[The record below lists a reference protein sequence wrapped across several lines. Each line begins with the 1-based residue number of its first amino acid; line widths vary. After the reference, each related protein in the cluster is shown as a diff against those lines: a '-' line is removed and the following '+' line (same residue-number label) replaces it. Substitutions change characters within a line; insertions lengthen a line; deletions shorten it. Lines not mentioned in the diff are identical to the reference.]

1 MLIVLFSEFGK
12 TLVCT
17 HVTRAEQDWKRLD
30 MVSRATKTKLQRGC
44 LGLVASVS
52 IVVFGGVLLA
62 TASVDA
68 VLKNLSKDLPQAS
81 SLAYFEPSLTTKIY
95 SADGKLIATL
105 FRENRSWVHL
115 ADMSPHVPDGVL
127 AIEDSRF
134 YEHRGIDPI
143 GVIRALMASRGGDRQ
158 GASTITMQL
167 ARNIF
172 LNKDLKAD
180 RKLKEVVLAIRIEQ
194 AFTKAEIM
202 EMYLNQIYLG
212 SGCYGVQAAANVYF
226 GKKIKDLSIAQ
237 SAMLAGLPQAPGEAS
252 PFNNLKRAKERTTEV
267 LDRMLVTKKISQSE
281 HADALVEL
289 EKMKFNNQNRE
300 EFQVLEVP
308 YFTTWVI
315 KELHKKF
322 DEDTLYRG
330 GLQIYTTV
338 DLDMQRKAEKIVKE
352 LITQDAEALN
362 VHTGALVSIDNHN
375 GYVKAMVGGLG
386 WDKKNQFNRACQARR
401 QPGSSFK
408 PIVYATALES
418 GLTPNS
424 VMPDSPITV
433 DGWSP
438 KNSDG
443 RFMGPISLAVALQNS
458 RNVVS
463 VRLAQ
468 FSGLGRII
476 DYAHQLG
483 ITEQLPEVLSLS
495 LGSVEIT
502 PIEMA
507 GAYTAFPNAGIK
519 YQVSGIKVVYDN
531 DRRVVLDNRVPEA
544 KEVWSE
550 PTATGMV
557 EMMKRVVEAGT
568 ATNAYLQNH
577 EVAGKT
583 GTTDSFK
590 DAWFI
595 GYTRD
600 LTTAVWVGNDD
611 STRMW
616 SSFGGDL
623 PARIWHDFMV
633 FALRDKKEST
643 IPRNR
648 LGTQCCLYCKESD
661 MRAGPFCHKVY
672 RKLVHSYDLPYNYCT
687 THGAPKVTY
696 TGLDKSKGDKTASGD
711 KTTSHETPATTRET
725 QAAAAAQAAPVPK
738 EVQLPPQNFDPG
750 PSSPSNPGPEPAG
763 PAPEPVPIAVPVEV
777 PLEPPSSNPA
787 PAPAPVPVPVPDS
800 I

>member
-1 MLIVLFSEFGK
+1 
-12 TLVCT
+12 
-17 HVTRAEQDWKRLD
+17 

-44 LGLVASVS
+44 LGLVSS
-52 IVVFGGVLLA
+52 IFILFFGALLLV
-62 TASVDA
+62 TASVNA
-68 VLKNLSKDLPQAS
+68 VLQKLSKDLPQAS

-95 SADGKLIATL
+95 SSDGKLIATL

-115 ADMSPHVPDGVL
+115 ADMSPHVADGVL

-143 GVIRALMASRGGDRQ
+143 GVMRALLASRGGDRQ

-172 LNKDLKAD
+172 LNKDQKAD

-194 AFTKAEIM
+194 TFTKAEIM

-267 LDRMLVTKKISQSE
+267 LDRMLKTQKISDAQYR
-281 HADALVEL
+281 DALDEL
-289 EKMKFNNQNRE
+289 DKMKFNGQNRE

-338 DLDMQRKAEKIVKE
+338 DLDMQRQAEKVVKE

-362 VHTGALVSIDNHN
+362 VHTGALVAIDNHN

-408 PIVYATALES
+408 PIIYATALES

-443 RFMGPISLAVALQNS
+443 KYMGPISLGVALQNS

-468 FSGLGRII
+468 FAGLGRII

-495 LGSVEIT
+495 LGAVEIT
-502 PIEMA
+502 PFEMA

-519 YQVSGIKVVYDN
+519 YNISGIKVVYDN
-531 DRRVVLDNRVPEA
+531 DRRVVMDNRVPEA

-568 ATNAYLQNH
+568 ATNAYIQNH

-600 LTTAVWVGNDD
+600 ITTAVWVGNDD
-611 STRMW
+611 STKMW

-648 LGTQCCLYCKESD
+648 LTTQCCLYCKESD

-672 RKLVHSYDLPYNYCT
+672 RKLLHSYDLPYNYCT
-687 THGAPKVTY
+687 THGAPNVTY
-696 TGLDKSKGDKTASGD
+696 HGVDKGKGDKGGATSDRSGTTD
-711 KTTSHETPATTRET
+711 SAKPAGDAKT
-725 QAAAAAQAAPVPK
+725 AAQNAANTAAPVPG
-738 EVQLPPQNFDPG
+738 EVKLPGEVPGGPG
-750 PSSPSNPGPEPAG
+750 PSNPGPEPVNPGPEPAG
-763 PAPEPVPIAVPVEV
+763 PAPEPVPVPIEVPV
-777 PLEPPSSNPA
+777 EPPSSNPA
-787 PAPAPVPVPVPDS
+787 PAPAPVPVQVPPPDLP
-800 I
+800 